1 MEEPPASSPERS
13 SLRQALALSEK
24 LKRQLQ
30 FEREVGRELE
40 DRNRS
45 LLESL
50 SELRGRHS
58 TLLEAAIAGD
68 SCIGALFLP

>member
-1 MEEPPASSPERS
+1 MEEPAASSPERQ

-40 DRNRS
+40 ARNRS
-45 LLESL
+45 LLETIN
-50 SELRGRHS
+50 ELRARHS
-58 TLLEAAIAGD
+58 ALLEAAGAGATQ
-68 SCIGALFLP
+68 C